1 MNITAGPSAFLRHL
15 VRNNRRILYHLI
27 NIFNFHLPI
36 IFTRAKASLRNG
48 LFHRVVNNIWYNLTI
63 LTYSLE
69 QIFFIQNK
77 ALRSKHLT
85 KHDRNPLGSP
95 GLTWRMFT
103 QQLLARPWECRGR
116 HHGRVAQP
124 IGASLRDCAYGVL
137 HSGRFSFRT
146 NSISSTLRN
155 ERHLKICC

>member
-1 MNITAGPSAFLRHL
+1 M
-15 VRNNRRILYHLI
+15 RNNRRMLYHLI
-27 NIFNFHLPI
+27 NIFNFHLSI
-36 IFTRAKASLRNG
+36 IFTRAKASLRNS

-63 LTYSLE
+63 LAYSLE
-69 QIFFIQNK
+69 QIFLYKIK
-77 ALRSKHLT
+77 LSDLST
-85 KHDRNPLGSP
+85 LPKHDRNPLGSP
-95 GLTWRMFT
+95 GLTRRMFT

-124 IGASLRDCAYGVL
+124 IRASLGDCACGIL